1 MKKQIISLGAL
12 AVASSL
18 FTWDNKADAIV
29 TKDYSKESRVKE
41 DSKYDT
47 PISDTYYWGVIKN
60 LESQFAEA
68 IDLLEDYQYGE
79 KEYKDAKDKLMT
91 RILGED
97 QYLLKKKID
106 EYEVYKKMYKKFK
119 EKNPDD
125 NSKMSS
131 FYNYNLYNF
140 TMKEYNDIRLS
151 LKEAIDQFRK
161 DVDDIQSKKL
171 ELKTYS
177 KEAEEKATDEV
188 YSLVCEVDT
197 LFASYY
203 GHDKYDQNA
212 KDLRAKLDL
221 ILGDKENP
229 YKITNERIK
238 KDMMDDLNSII
249 DDFFMETDQNRPS
262 NITKFNPDIH
272 DYKEH
277 REGFDALVKETRE
290 AVAKAGESWKNKTV
304 KKYGET
310 ETKSPVVKEEKKVE
324 EPQAPK
330 VSEKVGVQE
339 TVGTTEE
346 APLPIAQPL
355 VKIPEGTIQ
364 GVTAEGPK
372 YPTME
377 QHTIYGETVK
387 GPEYPTMENKTL
399 QGEIVQGPG
408 FLTMEQSGPSLSNN
422 YTNPPLTNPILKGIE
437 GSSSKLEI
445 KPQGTES
452 TLKGIQGESSDIEVK
467 PQASETT
474 EASHYPARP
483 QFNKTPK
490 YVKYRD
496 AGTGI
501 REYNDGTFGYE
512 ARPRFNKPSET
523 NAYNVTT
530 NQDGTVSYGA
540 RPTQNK
546 PSETNAYN
554 VTTHANG
561 QVSYGARP
569 TYKKPSET
577 NAYNVT
583 THANGQ
589 VSYGARPTQNKPS
602 ETNAYNVTTH
612 ANGQVSYGARPSQN
626 KPSETNAYNVTTHAN
641 GQVSYG
647 ARPTYNKPSKT
658 NAYNVTTHAN
668 GQVSYGA
675 RPTQNKPSETNAY
688 NVTTHANGQVSYG
701 ARPTQ
706 NKPSETNAYN
716 VTTHANGQVS
726 YGARPTQ
733 NKPSKTNAYNVTTH
747 ADGTATYGP
756 RVTK

>member
-29 TKDYSKESRVKE
+29 TKDYSGKSQVNAG
-41 DSKYDT
+41 SKNGKQIADG
-47 PISDTYYWGVIKN
+47 YYWGIIEN
-60 LESQFAEA
+60 LENQFYN
-68 IDLLEDYQYGE
+68 IFHLLDQHKYAE
-79 KEYKDAKDKLMT
+79 KEYKDAVDKLKT
-91 RILGED
+91 RVLEED
-97 QYLLKKKID
+97 QYLLERKKEK
-106 EYEVYKKMYKKFK
+106 YEIYKELYKKYKK
-119 EKNPDD
+119 ENP
-125 NSKMSS
+125 NTQVKMKA
-131 FYNYNLYNF
+131 FDKYDLGDL
-140 TMKEYNDIRLS
+140 TMEEYNDLS
-151 LKEAIDQFRK
+151 KLLTKALDNF
-161 DVDDIQSKKL
+161 KL
-171 ELKTYS
+171 EVKKIESENPDLKPYS
-177 KEAEEKATDEV
+177 ESEERTAYGKID
-188 YSLVCEVDT
+188 SLVDQAYSVY
-197 LFASYY
+197 FAYVTDAQ
-203 GHDKYDQNA
+203 HKTEALN
-212 KDLRAKLDL
+212 LRAKIDL
-221 ILGDKENP
+221 ILGDEKDPIRVTNQRTEKEM
-229 YKITNERIK
+229 IK
-238 KDMMDDLNSII
+238 DLESII
-249 DDFFMETDQNRPS
+249 DDFFIETKLNRPKH
-262 NITKFNPDIH
+262 ITRYDGTKH
-272 DYKEH
+272 DYHKH
-277 REGFDALVKETRE
+277 KDGFDALVKETRE
-290 AVAKAGESWKNKTV
+290 AVAKADESWKNKTV

-330 VSEKVGVQE
+330 VDNQQE
-339 TVGTTEE
+339 VKTTAGKAEE
-346 APLPIAQPL
+346 TTQPVAQPL
-355 VKIPEGTIQ
+355 VKIPQ
-364 GVTAEGPK
+364 G
-372 YPTME
+372 
-377 QHTIYGETVK
+377 TIYGETVK
-387 GPEYPTMENKTL
+387 GPDYPTMENKTL
-399 QGEIVQGPG
+399 QGVIVQGPD
-408 FLTMEQSGPSLSNN
+408 FPTMEQSGPSLSNN
-422 YTNPPLTNPILKGIE
+422 YTNPPLTNPILEGLE

-452 TLKGIQGESSDIEVK
+452 TLKGTQGESSDIEVK

-530 NQDGTVSYGA
+530 NQDGTVTYGA
-540 RPTQNK
+540 CPTQNK
-546 PSETNAYN
+546 ASKTNAYN

-602 ETNAYNVTTH
+602 
-612 ANGQVSYGARPSQN
+612 
-626 KPSETNAYNVTTHAN
+626 
-641 GQVSYG
+641 
-647 ARPTYNKPSKT
+647 KT
-658 NAYNVTTHAN
+658 NAYNVTTH
-668 GQVSYGA
+668 G
-675 RPTQNKPSETNAY
+675 
-688 NVTTHANGQVSYG
+688 
-701 ARPTQ
+701 
-706 NKPSETNAYN
+706 
-716 VTTHANGQVS
+716 NGQVS

-747 ADGTATYGP
+747 ANGQVSYGARPTYKKPSETNAYNVTTHADGTATYGP

>member
-29 TKDYSKESRVKE
+29 TKDYSKESRVNE
-41 DSKYDT
+41 NSKYDT
-47 PISDTYYWGVIKN
+47 PIPDWYLGSILNRLGDQIYYAKELTN
-60 LESQFAEA
+60 KYE
-68 IDLLEDYQYGE
+68 YGE
-79 KEYKDAKDKLMT
+79 KEYKQAIDKLMT
-91 RILGED
+91 RVLGED
-97 QYLLKKKID
+97 HYLLEKKKAQ
-106 EYEVYKKMYKKFK
+106 YEAYKKWFEKHKSENPHSSLKKIKF
-119 EKNPDD
+119 DD
-125 NSKMSS
+125 
-131 FYNYNLYNF
+131 FDLYRL
-140 TMKEYNDIRLS
+140 TKKEYNELHQS
-151 LKEAIDQFRK
+151 LKEAVDEFNSEVKNIQFKQK
-161 DVDDIQSKKL
+161 DLLPYD
-171 ELKTYS
+171 
-177 KEAEEKATDEV
+177 EATENRVTNGIYDF
-188 YSLVCEVDT
+188 VCEIDT
-197 LFASYY
+197 LYAAYFNHSQY
-203 GHDKYDQNA
+203 GHNA
-212 KDLRAKLDL
+212 KELRAKLDI
-221 ILGDKENP
+221 ILGDAKDP
-229 YKITNERIK
+229 VRITNERIRK
-238 KDMMDDLNSII
+238 EMMDDLNSII
-249 DDFFMETDQNRPS
+249 DDFFMDTNMNRPL
-262 NITKFNPDIH
+262 NITKFNPNIH
-272 DYKEH
+272 DYTNKPEN
-277 REGFDALVKETRE
+277 RDNFDKLVKETRE
-290 AVAKAGESWKNKTV
+290 AVANADESWKTRTV
-304 KKYGET
+304 KNYGES

-324 EPQAPK
+324 EPQLPK
-330 VSEKVGVQE
+330 VGNQQE
-339 TVGTTEE
+339 DKITVGTTEE

-355 VKIPEGTIQ
+355 VKIPQGTIQ
-364 GVTAEGPK
+364 GE
-372 YPTME
+372 
-377 QHTIYGETVK
+377 IVK
-387 GPEYPTMENKTL
+387 GPEYLTMENKTL
-399 QGEIVQGPG
+399 QGEIVQGPD
-408 FLTMEQSGPSLSNN
+408 FPTMEQNRPSLSDN
-422 YTNPPLTNPILKGIE
+422 YTQPTTPNPILKGIE
-437 GSSSKLEI
+437 GNSTKLEI

-452 TLKGIQGESSDIEVK
+452 TLKGTQGESSDIEVK
-467 PQASETT
+467 PQATETT

-530 NQDGTVSYGA
+530 
-540 RPTQNK
+540 
-546 PSETNAYN
+546 
-554 VTTHANG
+554 HANG

-583 THANGQ
+583 TNQDG
-589 VSYGARPTQNKPS
+589 T
-602 ETNAYNVTTH
+602 
-612 ANGQVSYGARPSQN
+612 
-626 KPSETNAYNVTTHAN
+626 
-641 GQVSYG
+641 
-647 ARPTYNKPSKT
+647 
-658 NAYNVTTHAN
+658 
-668 GQVSYGA
+668 VSYGA

>member
-29 TKDYSKESRVKE
+29 TKDYSGKSQVNAG
-41 DSKYDT
+41 SKSGKQIADG
-47 PISDTYYWGVIKN
+47 YYWGIIEN
-60 LESQFAEA
+60 LENQFYN
-68 IDLLEDYQYGE
+68 IFHLLDQHKYAE
-79 KEYKDAKDKLMT
+79 KEYKDAVNKLKT
-91 RILGED
+91 RVLEED
-97 QYLLKKKID
+97 QYLLERKKEK
-106 EYEVYKKMYKKFK
+106 YEIYKELYKKYKK
-119 EKNPDD
+119 ENP
-125 NSKMSS
+125 NTQVKMKA
-131 FYNYNLYNF
+131 FDKYDLGDL
-140 TMKEYNDIRLS
+140 TMEEYNDLS
-151 LKEAIDQFRK
+151 KLLTKALDNF
-161 DVDDIQSKKL
+161 KL
-171 ELKTYS
+171 EVKKIESENPDLRPYS
-177 KEAEEKATDEV
+177 ESEERTAYGKRD
-188 YSLVCEVDT
+188 SLVDQAYSVY
-197 LFASYY
+197 FAYVTDNQ
-203 GHDKYDQNA
+203 HKTEALN
-212 KDLRAKLDL
+212 LRAKIDL
-221 ILGDKENP
+221 ILGDEKDP
-229 YKITNERIK
+229 IRVTNQRTEQEMIK
-238 KDMMDDLNSII
+238 DLESII
-249 DDFFMETDQNRPS
+249 DDFFIETKLNRPKH
-262 NITKFNPDIH
+262 ITRYDGTKH
-272 DYKEH
+272 DYHKH
-277 REGFDALVKETRE
+277 KDGFDALVKETRE
-290 AVAKAGESWKNKTV
+290 AVAKADESWKTKTV
-304 KKYGET
+304 KKYRET
-310 ETKSPVVKEEKKVE
+310 VTKSPVVKEEKKVE
-324 EPQAPK
+324 EPQVPK
-330 VSEKVGVQE
+330 VGNQQE
-339 TVGTTEE
+339 VKTTTGKAEE

-364 GVTAEGPK
+364 GVTVEGPK
-372 YPTME
+372 YSTME

-399 QGEIVQGPG
+399 QGEIVQGPD
-408 FLTMEQSGPSLSNN
+408 FLTMEQNRPSLSDN
-422 YTNPPLTNPILKGIE
+422 YTQPTTPNPILEGLE

-467 PQASETT
+467 PQATETT
-474 EASHYPARP
+474 EASQYGPRP

-530 NQDGTVSYGA
+530 
-540 RPTQNK
+540 
-546 PSETNAYN
+546 
-554 VTTHANG
+554 HANG

-569 TYKKPSET
+569 T
-577 NAYNVT
+577 
-583 THANGQ
+583 
-589 VSYGARPTQNKPS
+589 
-602 ETNAYNVTTH
+602 
-612 ANGQVSYGARPSQN
+612 QN

-706 NKPSETNAYN
+706 NKPS
-716 VTTHANGQVS
+716 
-726 YGARPTQ
+726 
-733 NKPSKTNAYNVTTH
+733 KTNAYNVTTH

>member
-29 TKDYSKESRVKE
+29 TKDYSKESRVNE
-41 DSKYDT
+41 NSKYDT
-47 PISDTYYWGVIKN
+47 PIPDWYLGSILNRLGDQIYYAKELTN
-60 LESQFAEA
+60 KYE
-68 IDLLEDYQYGE
+68 YGE
-79 KEYKDAKDKLMT
+79 KEYKQAIDKLMT
-91 RILGED
+91 RVLGED
-97 QYLLKKKID
+97 HYLLEKKKAQ
-106 EYEVYKKMYKKFK
+106 YEAYKKWFEKHKSENPHSSLKKIKF
-119 EKNPDD
+119 DD
-125 NSKMSS
+125 
-131 FYNYNLYNF
+131 FDLYRL
-140 TMKEYNDIRLS
+140 TKKEYNELHQS
-151 LKEAIDQFRK
+151 LKEA
-161 DVDDIQSKKL
+161 VDEFNSEVKNIQSKQKDL
-171 ELKTYS
+171 LPYD
-177 KEAEEKATDEV
+177 EATENRVTNGIYDF
-188 YSLVCEVDT
+188 VCEIDT
-197 LFASYY
+197 LYAAYFNHSQY
-203 GHDKYDQNA
+203 GHNA
-212 KDLRAKLDL
+212 KELRAKLDI
-221 ILGDKENP
+221 ILGDAKDP
-229 YKITNERIK
+229 VRITNERIRK
-238 KDMMDDLNSII
+238 EMMDDLNSII
-249 DDFFMETDQNRPS
+249 DDFFMDTNMNRPL
-262 NITKFNPDIH
+262 NITKFNPNIH
-272 DYKEH
+272 DYTNKPEN
-277 REGFDALVKETRE
+277 RDNFDKLVKETRE
-290 AVAKAGESWKNKTV
+290 AVANADESWKTRTV
-304 KKYGET
+304 KNYGES

-324 EPQAPK
+324 EPQLPK
-330 VSEKVGVQE
+330 VGNQQE
-339 TVGTTEE
+339 DKITVGTTEE

-355 VKIPEGTIQ
+355 VKIPQGTIQ
-364 GVTAEGPK
+364 GE
-372 YPTME
+372 
-377 QHTIYGETVK
+377 IVK
-387 GPEYPTMENKTL
+387 GPEYLTMENKTL
-399 QGEIVQGPG
+399 QGEIVQGPD
-408 FLTMEQSGPSLSNN
+408 FPTMEQNRPSLSDN
-422 YTNPPLTNPILKGIE
+422 YTQPTTPNPILKGIE
-437 GSSSKLEI
+437 GNSTKLEI

-452 TLKGIQGESSDIEVK
+452 TLKGTQGESSDIEVK
-467 PQASETT
+467 PQATETT

-569 TYKKPSET
+569 T
-577 NAYNVT
+577 
-583 THANGQ
+583 
-589 VSYGARPTQNKPS
+589 
-602 ETNAYNVTTH
+602 
-612 ANGQVSYGARPSQN
+612 QN

-647 ARPTYNKPSKT
+647 ARPTYK
-658 NAYNVTTHAN
+658 
-668 GQVSYGA
+668 
-675 RPTQNKPSETNAY
+675 KPSETNAY
-688 NVTTHANGQVSYG
+688 NVTTNQDGTVSYG

>member
-29 TKDYSKESRVKE
+29 TKDYSGKSQVNAG
-41 DSKYDT
+41 SKNGKQIADG
-47 PISDTYYWGVIKN
+47 YYWGIIEN
-60 LESQFAEA
+60 LENQFYN
-68 IDLLEDYQYGE
+68 IFHLLDQHKYAE
-79 KEYKDAKDKLMT
+79 KEYKDAVDKLKT
-91 RILGED
+91 RVLEED
-97 QYLLKKKID
+97 QYLLERKKEK
-106 EYEVYKKMYKKFK
+106 YEIYKELYKKYTK
-119 EKNPDD
+119 ENP
-125 NSKMSS
+125 NTQVKMKA
-131 FYNYNLYNF
+131 FDKYDLGDL
-140 TMKEYNDIRLS
+140 TMEEYNDLS
-151 LKEAIDQFRK
+151 KLLTKALDNF
-161 DVDDIQSKKL
+161 KL
-171 ELKTYS
+171 EVKKIESENPDLKPYS
-177 KEAEEKATDEV
+177 ESEERTAYGKID
-188 YSLVCEVDT
+188 SLVDQAYSVY
-197 LFASYY
+197 FAYVTDAQ
-203 GHDKYDQNA
+203 HKTEALN
-212 KDLRAKLDL
+212 LRAKIDL
-221 ILGDKENP
+221 ILGDEKDPIRVTNQRTEKEM
-229 YKITNERIK
+229 IK
-238 KDMMDDLNSII
+238 DLESII
-249 DDFFMETDQNRPS
+249 DDFFIETKLNRPKH
-262 NITKFNPDIH
+262 ITRYDGTKH
-272 DYKEH
+272 DYHKH
-277 REGFDALVKETRE
+277 KDGFDALVKETRE
-290 AVAKAGESWKNKTV
+290 AVAKADESWKNKTV

-330 VSEKVGVQE
+330 VDNQQE
-339 TVGTTEE
+339 VKTTAGKAEE
-346 APLPIAQPL
+346 TTQPVAQPL
-355 VKIPEGTIQ
+355 VKIPQ
-364 GVTAEGPK
+364 G
-372 YPTME
+372 
-377 QHTIYGETVK
+377 TIYGETVK
-387 GPEYPTMENKTL
+387 GPDYPTMENKTL
-399 QGEIVQGPG
+399 QGVIVQGPD
-408 FLTMEQSGPSLSNN
+408 FPTMEQSGPSLSNN
-422 YTNPPLTNPILKGIE
+422 YTNPPLTNPILEGLE

-452 TLKGIQGESSDIEVK
+452 TLKGTQGESSDIEVK

-530 NQDGTVSYGA
+530 NQDGTVTYGA

-546 PSETNAYN
+546 ASKTNAYN

-602 ETNAYNVTTH
+602 
-612 ANGQVSYGARPSQN
+612 
-626 KPSETNAYNVTTHAN
+626 
-641 GQVSYG
+641 
-647 ARPTYNKPSKT
+647 KT
-658 NAYNVTTHAN
+658 NAYNVTTH
-668 GQVSYGA
+668 G
-675 RPTQNKPSETNAY
+675 
-688 NVTTHANGQVSYG
+688 
-701 ARPTQ
+701 
-706 NKPSETNAYN
+706 
-716 VTTHANGQVS
+716 NGQVS

-747 ADGTATYGP
+747 ANGQVSYGARPTYKKPSETNAYNVTTHADGTATYGP

>member
-41 DSKYDT
+41 ESKYDS
-47 PISDTYYWGVIKN
+47 PMSNWYYWGKVKS
-60 LESQFAEA
+60 LESQFADA
-68 IDLLEDYQYGE
+68 IDIIEDYQYGE

-91 RILGED
+91 RVLGED

-106 EYEVYKKMYKKFK
+106 EYKQYRERYLKAGLSPVKFY
-119 EKNPDD
+119 D
-125 NSKMSS
+125 
-131 FYNYNLYNF
+131 YNLYDF
-140 TMKEYNDIRLS
+140 TMKEYNDIHHS
-151 LKEAIDQFRK
+151 LKGAVEEFYK
-161 DVDDIQSKKL
+161 EVKHIQSKNSDLQTYDK
-171 ELKTYS
+171 KT
-177 KEAEEKATDEV
+177 EDEETDKV
-188 YSLVCEVDT
+188 YSLVSEIDT
-197 LFASYY
+197 LVVTYY
-203 GHDKYDQNA
+203 GDKDYGEHA
-212 KDLRAKLDL
+212 KELRAKLDI
-221 ILGDKENP
+221 ILGEEKKPNR
-229 YKITNERIK
+229 ITNERIRK
-238 KDMMDDLNSII
+238 EMTDDLNSII
-249 DDFFMETDQNRPS
+249 DDFFMETGQNRPVK
-262 NITKFNPDIH
+262 ITKYNPNIH
-272 DYKEH
+272 SPKDNKEN
-277 REGFDALVKETRE
+277 FDALVKETRE
-290 AVAKAGESWKNKTV
+290 AVEKADDSWKKKTV

-330 VSEKVGVQE
+330 VDNQQE
-339 TVGTTEE
+339 VKTTAGKAEE
-346 APLPIAQPL
+346 TTQPVAQPL
-355 VKIPEGTIQ
+355 VKIPQ
-364 GVTAEGPK
+364 G
-372 YPTME
+372 
-377 QHTIYGETVK
+377 TIYGETVK
-387 GPEYPTMENKTL
+387 GPDFP
-399 QGEIVQGPG
+399 
-408 FLTMEQSGPSLSNN
+408 TMEQSGPSLSNN
-422 YTNPPLTNPILKGIE
+422 YTNPPLTNPILEGLE

-452 TLKGIQGESSDIEVK
+452 TLKGTQGESSDIEVK
-467 PQASETT
+467 PQATETT
-474 EASHYPARP
+474 EASQYGPRP

-530 NQDGTVSYGA
+530 NQDGTVTYGARPTQNKPSKTNAYNVTTHANGQVSYGA

-546 PSETNAYN
+546 PSKTNAYNVTTHANGQVSYGARPTQNKPSKTNAYN

-612 ANGQVSYGARPSQN
+612 A
-626 KPSETNAYNVTTHAN
+626 
-641 GQVSYG
+641 
-647 ARPTYNKPSKT
+647 
-658 NAYNVTTHAN
+658 
-668 GQVSYGA
+668 
-675 RPTQNKPSETNAY
+675 
-688 NVTTHANGQVSYG
+688 
-701 ARPTQ
+701 
-706 NKPSETNAYN
+706 
-716 VTTHANGQVS
+716 
-726 YGARPTQ
+726 
-733 NKPSKTNAYNVTTH
+733 
-747 ADGTATYGP
+747 DGTATYGP

>member
-41 DSKYDT
+41 ESKYDS
-47 PISDTYYWGVIKN
+47 PISNTYYWGIIKN

-68 IDLLEDYQYGE
+68 MDLLEDYQYGE
-79 KEYKDAKDKLMT
+79 KDYKDAKDRLMT

-106 EYEVYKKMYKKFK
+106 EYEAYKESFKQFK
-119 EKNPDD
+119 EKNPND

-140 TMKEYNDIRLS
+140 TMKEYNDIRHS

-161 DVDDIQSKKL
+161 DVDDIHSKKVD
-171 ELKTYS
+171 LKTYS

-212 KDLRAKLDL
+212 KELRAKLDL
-221 ILGDKENP
+221 ILGDKDNP
-229 YKITNERIK
+229 HKITNERIK
-238 KDMMDDLNSII
+238 KEMMDDLNSII
-249 DDFFMETDQNRPS
+249 DDFFMETNQNRPS

-272 DYKEH
+272 GYKEH
-277 REGFDALVKETRE
+277 RESFDALVKETRE
-290 AVAKAGESWKNKTV
+290 AVSKADGSWKTKTV

-330 VSEKVGVQE
+330 VDNQQE
-339 TVGTTEE
+339 VKTTAGKAEE
-346 APLPIAQPL
+346 TTQPVAQPL
-355 VKIPEGTIQ
+355 VKIPQ
-364 GVTAEGPK
+364 G
-372 YPTME
+372 
-377 QHTIYGETVK
+377 TIYGETVK
-387 GPEYPTMENKTL
+387 GPDYPTMENKTL
-399 QGEIVQGPG
+399 QGVIVQGPD
-408 FLTMEQSGPSLSNN
+408 FPTMEQSGPSLSNN
-422 YTNPPLTNPILKGIE
+422 YTNPPLTNPILEGLE

-467 PQASETT
+467 PQATETT
-474 EASHYPARP
+474 EASQYGPRP

-530 NQDGTVSYGA
+530 HANGQVSYGA
-540 RPTQNK
+540 RPTQNKPSKTNAYNVTTHANGQVSYGARPTQNKPSKTNAYNVTTHANGQVSYGARPTQKK

-583 THANGQ
+583 THA
-589 VSYGARPTQNKPS
+589 
-602 ETNAYNVTTH
+602 
-612 ANGQVSYGARPSQN
+612 
-626 KPSETNAYNVTTHAN
+626 
-641 GQVSYG
+641 
-647 ARPTYNKPSKT
+647 
-658 NAYNVTTHAN
+658 
-668 GQVSYGA
+668 
-675 RPTQNKPSETNAY
+675 
-688 NVTTHANGQVSYG
+688 
-701 ARPTQ
+701 
-706 NKPSETNAYN
+706 
-716 VTTHANGQVS
+716 
-726 YGARPTQ
+726 
-733 NKPSKTNAYNVTTH
+733 
-747 ADGTATYGP
+747 DGTATYGP

>member
-29 TKDYSKESRVKE
+29 TKDYSKESRVNE
-41 DSKYDT
+41 NSKYDS
-47 PISDTYYWGVIKN
+47 PMSNWYYWGKVKS
-60 LESQFAEA
+60 LESQFADA
-68 IDLLEDYQYGE
+68 IDIIEDYQYGE

-91 RILGED
+91 RVLGED

-106 EYEVYKKMYKKFK
+106 EYKQYRERYLKAGLSPVKFY
-119 EKNPDD
+119 D
-125 NSKMSS
+125 
-131 FYNYNLYNF
+131 YNLYDF
-140 TMKEYNDIRLS
+140 TMKEYNDIHHS
-151 LKEAIDQFRK
+151 LKGAVEEFYK
-161 DVDDIQSKKL
+161 EVKHIQSKNSDLQTYDK
-171 ELKTYS
+171 KT
-177 KEAEEKATDEV
+177 EDEETDKV
-188 YSLVCEVDT
+188 YSLVSEIDT
-197 LFASYY
+197 LVVTYY
-203 GHDKYDQNA
+203 GDKDYGDHA
-212 KDLRAKLDL
+212 KELRAKLDI
-221 ILGDKENP
+221 ILGEEKKPNR
-229 YKITNERIK
+229 ITNERIRK
-238 KDMMDDLNSII
+238 EMTDDLNSII
-249 DDFFMETDQNRPS
+249 DDFFMETGQNRPVK
-262 NITKFNPDIH
+262 ITKYNPNIH
-272 DYKEH
+272 SPKDNKEN
-277 REGFDALVKETRE
+277 FDALVKETRE
-290 AVAKAGESWKNKTV
+290 AVTNANDSWKTKTV
-304 KKYGET
+304 KNYGES

-324 EPQAPK
+324 EPQSSK
-330 VSEKVGVQE
+330 VSEKVDVQE
-339 TVGTTEE
+339 TVGTEE
-346 APLPIAQPL
+346 APLPVAQPL
-355 VKIPEGTIQ
+355 VKIPQ
-364 GVTAEGPK
+364 G
-372 YPTME
+372 
-377 QHTIYGETVK
+377 TIYGETVK
-387 GPEYPTMENKTL
+387 GPEYLTMENKTL
-399 QGEIVQGPG
+399 QGEIVQGPD
-408 FLTMEQSGPSLSNN
+408 FPTMEQKRPSLSDN
-422 YTNPPLTNPILKGIE
+422 YTQPTTPNPILEGLE

-467 PQASETT
+467 PQATETT
-474 EASHYPARP
+474 EASQYGPRP

-546 PSETNAYN
+546 PSKTNAYN
-554 VTTHANG
+554 VTTHGNG

-583 THANGQ
+583 TNQDGTVSYGARPTQNKPSKTNEYNVTTHANGQ

-602 ETNAYNVTTH
+602 KTNAYNITTH
-612 ANGQVSYGARPSQN
+612 GNGTVSYG
-626 KPSETNAYNVTTHAN
+626 V
-641 GQVSYG
+641 
-647 ARPTYNKPSKT
+647 RPTQNKPSKT

-733 NKPSKTNAYNVTTH
+733 NKPSETNAYNVTTH

-756 RVTK
+756 RVTR

>member
-29 TKDYSKESRVKE
+29 TKDYSGKSQVKKESKNGALI
-41 DSKYDT
+41 DSR
-47 PISDTYYWGVIKN
+47 YYWEKIEA
-60 LESQFAEA
+60 LEKQFSSALALTDE
-68 IDLLEDYQYGE
+68 YQYGGN
-79 KEYKDAKDKLMT
+79 EYKDAKDKLME

-106 EYEVYKKMYKKFK
+106 EYDYYKKWYKATYP
-119 EKNPDD
+119 ND
-125 NSKMSS
+125 NSKMYS
-131 FYNYNLYNF
+131 FHKYNVYYL
-140 TMKEYNDIRLS
+140 TMNEYNEISNS
-151 LKEAIDQFRK
+151 LKDAVEKFK
-161 DVDDIQSKKL
+161 NEVSDIQSKN
-171 ELKTYS
+171 EDLKPYDENT
-177 KEAEEKATDEV
+177 EKQVTDKIYEFV
-188 YSLVCEVDT
+188 SEIDT
-197 LFASYY
+197 IFAAYY
-203 GHDKYDQNA
+203 GHEKFGIHA
-212 KDLRAKLDL
+212 KELRAKLDI
-221 ILGDKENP
+221 ILGDAQNP
-229 YKITNERIK
+229 NRITNERIK
-238 KDMMDDLNSII
+238 KEMMEDLNSIV
-249 DDFFMETDQNRPS
+249 DDFFVETNQNRPS
-262 NITKFNPDIH
+262 TIKKYDPNIH
-272 DYKEH
+272 DYTKKKENK
-277 REGFDALVKETRE
+277 ENFDALVKETRD
-290 AVAKAGESWKNKTV
+290 AVAKADESWKTKTV

-310 ETKSPVVKEEKKVE
+310 VTKSPVVKEEKKVE
-324 EPQAPK
+324 EPQLPK
-330 VSEKVGVQE
+330 VGNQQE
-339 TVGTTEE
+339 VKTTAGKAEE
-346 APLPIAQPL
+346 TIQPVAQPL

-364 GVTAEGPK
+364 GVTVEGPK
-372 YPTME
+372 YSTME

-399 QGEIVQGPG
+399 QGEIVKGPD
-408 FLTMEQSGPSLSNN
+408 FPTMEQSGPSLSNN

-437 GSSSKLEI
+437 GNSTKLEI

-452 TLKGIQGESSDIEVK
+452 TLKGTQGESSDIEVK
-467 PQASETT
+467 PQATETT

-483 QFNKTPK
+483 QFNKIPK

-540 RPTQNK
+540 RPT
-546 PSETNAYN
+546 
-554 VTTHANG
+554 
-561 QVSYGARP
+561 
-569 TYKKPSET
+569 YKKPSET

-612 ANGQVSYGARPSQN
+612 G
-626 KPSETNAYNVTTHAN
+626 N

-647 ARPTYNKPSKT
+647 ARPTQNKPSKT
-658 NAYNVTTHAN
+658 NAYNVTTN
-668 GQVSYGA
+668 QDGTVSYGA

-701 ARPTQ
+701 ARPTY
-706 NKPSETNAYN
+706 NKPSE
-716 VTTHANGQVS
+716 
-726 YGARPTQ
+726 
-733 NKPSKTNAYNVTTH
+733 TNAYNVTTH